1 LVLARFIFLAGSI
14 IVTADSNN
22 VKVFGEEG
30 RVWFSDKVVMLEEYE
45 KVGTGSGGGCCFV

>member
-1 LVLARFIFLAGSI
+1 LARFIFLAGSI

-30 RVWFSDKVVMLEEYE
+30 RVCFSDKVVMLEEYE